1 MSTPVTHIWRPSI
14 ARRVVL
20 DGFVPVPRGVS
31 ANPSVL
37 VWPAKDPADVLDYE
51 LDITAAL
58 AGNDTDTIAT
68 VDVLTTPSDLTCAAT
83 AADGNLVILWLSA
96 GTAGITYS
104 VRVTIGT
111 SGGRSIARAIQL
123 PVLTLANAPPPPSS
137 LTNGAG
143 FAITDQNGNP
153 ILIGS

>member
-1 MSTPVTHIWRPSI
+1 MSTPVAHIWRPSI

-31 ANPSVL
+31 NNPSIL

-68 VDVLTTPSDLTCAAT
+68 VDVVTAPTDLICTTT

-96 GTAGITYS
+96 GTAGLTYS
-104 VRVTIGT
+104 VRVTVGT

-123 PVLTLANAPPPPSS
+123 PVQSLANSAPPATS

-143 FAITDQNGNP
+143 AVITDQNGNH